1 LAIEFASVVSAPP
14 SGRRTAVIID
24 HQRYAQA
31 VILRGRP
38 IPWDDA
44 VAYSTFFGKAQGLL
58 KPDVTLLDLG
68 ALYEFLVASDE
79 ALRKSMSARSRTG
92 YALKILLADEAS
104 AKKTLEFS
112 SVLSQTSRQP
122 LVLQIPSPMR
132 WLARTHQLAGAGS
145 PEELDVDHAE
155 NAAMYV
161 ADWLRNLSA
170 LPVSLLLLDARPGDG
185 EDLPTVDLTAYTPVS
200 NITDHYRW
208 TLGQRSDEGVTVAEG
223 SMTGVAVPP
232 SYWHS
237 TEADPP
243 VGDFLIADIPADA
256 VPETV
261 LAQLA
266 RLT

>member
-1 LAIEFASVVSAPP
+1 MATDFASLISAPP
-14 SGRRTAVIID
+14 SGRRTALLID

-31 VILRGRP
+31 VVLRGQR
-38 IPWDDA
+38 IPWGDP
-44 VAYSTFFGKAQGLL
+44 VAYSGFFGQAQGLL
-58 KPDVTLLDLG
+58 KPDATLLDLG
-68 ALYEFLVASDE
+68 ALYDFLLTSDDGLTD
-79 ALRKSMSARSRTG
+79 AMSARSRTG
-92 YALKILLADEAS
+92 YALKTLLADKATT
-104 AKKTLEFS
+104 KKALEFT
-112 SVLSQTSRQP
+112 SVLAQTSRAP
-122 LVLQIPSPMR
+122 LVLQIPSPML

-145 PEELDVDHAE
+145 VEDLDSDHAE

-170 LPVSLLLLDARPGDG
+170 LPVSLLLLDARSD
-185 EDLPTVDLTAYTPVS
+185 DLPVVDLAAYTPVS

-208 TLGQRSDEGVTVAEG
+208 TLGQRTDERVTVAQA
-223 SMTGVAVPP
+223 SSTGVAVPP
-232 SYWHS
+232 SYWRS
-237 TEADPP
+237 TDADPP